1 MNISEILEQMED
13 VMESAW
19 SMPLTGGK
27 SVVDV
32 GQLKDLIHDIRANL
46 PEEIRQAQ
54 ALMENRQKV
63 LDEAKQEADRI
74 IRQAQEQADEMV
86 QEHAITEKAQEKA
99 DELLRNTAAQAKEMQ
114 QKATEFADK
123 RLINAEKALQTAAQA
138 LAETAGQVQN
148 SRAGLLQK

>member
-74 IRQAQEQADEMV
+74 IRQAQ
-86 QEHAITEKAQEKA
+86 
-99 DELLRNTAAQAKEMQ
+99 AQAQASKLYQDPITWNRMSLYNIAGAGVFSADRAIRDY
-114 QKATEFADK
+114 ATTIWD
-123 RLINAEKALQTAAQA
+123 L
-138 LAETAGQVQN
+138 
-148 SRAGLLQK
+148 

>member
-13 VMESAW
+13 IMESAW

-63 LDEAKQEADRI
+63 LDEAKQEAERI
-74 IRQAQEQADEMV
+74 IRQAQEKADEMV

-99 DELLRNTAAQAKEMQ
+99 DELLR
-114 QKATEFADK
+114 KATEFADK